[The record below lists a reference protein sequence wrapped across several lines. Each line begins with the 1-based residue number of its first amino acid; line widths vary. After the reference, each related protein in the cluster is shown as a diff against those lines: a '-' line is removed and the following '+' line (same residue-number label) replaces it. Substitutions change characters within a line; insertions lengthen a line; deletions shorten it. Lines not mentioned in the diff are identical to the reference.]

1 MAAAARGWSGKLSLA
16 RLDNITMMRLTAG
29 EAVAVAL
36 MSSFKIKGSPAQ
48 PCAVPGV
55 QHSLLL
61 ILGLLSGVG

>member
-16 RLDNITMMRLTAG
+16 GLDNITRMRLTAS

-36 MSSFKIKGSPAQ
+36 MSSFKINGSPAQ
-48 PCAVPGV
+48 PSAISGV
-55 QHSLLL
+55 LHSFLL